1 MTGLAADPLDPALVR
16 VREGRT
22 ILGAGFLVAPDVIA
36 TCAHVV
42 GDAERA
48 TVDLPLLGVQD
59 LVAEVVERDAARDVA
74 ILRLDDPPPG
84 ALPVPAR
91 ISGDV
96 RDHRFRT
103 FGFPRDMPDGVWATG
118 RLVGAQAAGRIQ
130 MVVDDHWR
138 IEPGFSGAPVWDEQ
152 TGDVVGM
159 VVTTSA
165 RNASTAHLVPTTA
178 LGDAWTSPVRNP
190 YRGLR
195 PFTEADAELFHGREH
210 DVDRLV
216 ELVARQRVVAIA
228 GPSGSGKSSLVKA
241 GLLPRL
247 ADSDVVEIGPDQE
260 IPTEIGPL
268 LVLDQFEEAVIADPA
283 AARQRLARIVEL
295 GHRAVLTLRSRSVDE
310 LITKDTAAEL
320 NRAVW
325 FLEPMS
331 REQLAAAIE
340 RPAAVVGG
348 LAFEAGLVRRILD
361 DTAAETGA
369 LPLVSLVLQE
379 LCERRRGGWL
389 THADY
394 EALGRVPG
402 ALSAAADAALTEL
415 DRTRARGLL
424 TLLTRPD
431 GEGGHA
437 RRSTRLDEL
446 EEPLRD
452 TAHRLAAQRLV
463 VIEDE
468 RVNLIHQALIDHWP
482 TLRDWLTE
490 DADFLSW
497 RAKLTDLHASGGVLR
512 DAPLAE
518 AESWLA
524 QRPDDVPDAQRQF
537 IRRSTAAHTRD
548 RRRWRTITAVV
559 SVLAL
564 IAAVLVVV
572 TARSN
577 AQLDRRL
584 READANTLAE
594 ESNAAAQ
601 KNGSTALQMALTAFV
616 TDPENPKAVG
626 ALLEQRLYWRGVD
639 RLLPKTFTGDVPDGS
654 TLRTSTD
661 GRTLLIA
668 PADPNAPVLVV
679 HDPTGPEPRKRALAG
694 ADHRSELA
702 LSPDGRVLA
711 EATPDGALLLWDL
724 TQDVPPRRLA
734 GNGIGGVGFSA
745 DSRWLLGTPG
755 TAGRATLWDL
765 RTGRGAVTGF
775 QAVKKLNQKAH
786 PLPGG
791 TLVVDEELR
800 STEEPGVEQS
810 WTVVRDLASGVE
822 ISARAAGTLLANGT
836 STYFCSQGNY
846 SVVDTVS
853 GNELTRGR
861 AVNCPGESPDGRFL
875 AVPRGT
881 NDETVLELVGSD
893 GRHHFVA
900 DPARTW
906 YYSDLFQSMPLLV
919 QDDRAVR
926 AIAARG
932 GGLAISELPLTVH
945 RAHVRPLNV
954 LAATPAN
961 ERVVAVSENQTTA
974 LLDERGRE
982 LHRFDHEGFRA
993 RGAFAFDSTGTR
1005 LILAADDAL
1014 KIHDAANGALLREIP
1029 LPPSPGTAGSGDFA
1043 LTEIIAVAPRELLV
1057 AHMGR
1062 LVTFDPMT
1070 WRMTRAPLDAVPEAG
1085 TDLGAR
1091 FVTAITGRAGRPAEV
1106 VVQHETGIS
1115 VWNLDT
1121 RQRTQRFSLDAAA
1134 STIHPAMD
1142 SSGRYLAVATGSY
1155 DSVTVIDLVEN
1166 REAAVVPADA
1176 NNLIGFLGDHVLT
1189 ATPGHI
1195 RAIDWRQ
1202 RLTVTEVELPASDDE
1217 PTIANGRL
1225 LLHRFGGPT
1234 DSIPGEPQLWF
1245 DDLCR
1250 VSDRDFTRAER
1261 AALDPEL
1268 TEERPCER

>member
-16 VREGRT
+16 VRDGRT

-59 LVAEVVERDAARDVA
+59 LVAEVVERDAALDVA

-195 PFTEADAELFHGREH
+195 PFTEADAELFHGRER
-210 DVDRLV
+210 DVDRLA

-247 ADSDVVEIGPDQE
+247 ADAEVVEIGPDQE
-260 IPTEIGPL
+260 IPAEIGPL

-320 NRAVW
+320 TRAVW

-379 LCERRRGGWL
+379 LCEHRRGGWL

-394 EALGRVPG
+394 ESLGRVPG

-437 RRSTRLDEL
+437 RRSAQLGDL
-446 EEPLRD
+446 EGPLRD
-452 TAHRLAAQRLV
+452 TAHRLAAKRLV

-468 RVNLIHQALIDHWP
+468 RVNLTHQALIDHWP

-524 QRPDDVPDAQRQF
+524 QRPDDVPEAQRQF
-537 IRRSTAAHTRD
+537 IRRSTAAQSRD

-564 IAAVLVVV
+564 IAAALAVV

-577 AQLDRRL
+577 AQLDQRL
-584 READANTLAE
+584 READASTLAE
-594 ESNAAAQ
+594 ESSAAA
-601 KNGSTALQMALTAFV
+601 KGNSSAALQLALAAWK
-616 TDPENPKAVG
+616 TDPDNPAAIG
-626 ALLEQRLYWRGVD
+626 ALLQQRLYLRGVD
-639 RLLPKTFTGDVPDGS
+639 RVLPPQLTGILDSYGDFQVS
-654 TLRTSTD
+654 AD
-661 GRTLLIA
+661 GRTAMVVPSSQNDAVRVIRD
-668 PADPNAPVLVV
+668 PA
-679 HDPTGPEPRKRALAG
+679 GPRPLAEPLMVKRK
-694 ADHRSELA
+694 SEFV
-702 LSPDGRVLA
+702 LSPDGTALV
-711 EATPDGALLLWDL
+711 EVEETGAVTLWDL
-724 TQDVPPRRLA
+724 TGRAAPAVLA
-734 GNGIGGVGFSA
+734 ESGVQSASFSR
-745 DSRWLLGTPG
+745 DGRWLLGIPED
-755 TAGRATLWDL
+755 AAPATLWNVPD
-765 RTGRGAVTGF
+765 RQRFPTGYQRVNGATEVVF
-775 QAVKKLNQKAH
+775 

-791 TLVVDEELR
+791 DRIVSEESR
-800 STEEPGVEQS
+800 AAPTGKNRET
-810 WTVVRDLASGVE
+810 WTVVRDAATGAE
-822 ISARAAGTLLANGT
+822 ISARSGWSLLDSGVSAYRCDNGL
-836 STYFCSQGNY
+836 Y
-846 SVVDTVS
+846 SVTDTAT
-853 GNELTRGR
+853 GRELTQGAADDCSKTDQTARYLLLRGNTTDD
-861 AVNCPGESPDGRFL
+861 AVFKAIDATGKHSTLTDPAQTWFSGPDSSGFATSIARGPRGALVALSPREGSIHISELRTTSQPRHQPNSVMATSPDGDRL
-875 AVPRGT
+875 VAS
-881 NDETVLELVGSD
+881 DEVL
-893 GRHHFVA
+893 
-900 DPARTW
+900 
-906 YYSDLFQSMPLLV
+906 Q
-919 QDDRAVR
+919 
-926 AIAARG
+926 
-932 GGLAISELPLTVH
+932 
-945 RAHVRPLNV
+945 AHVLDR
-954 LAATPAN
+954 
-961 ERVVAVSENQTTA
+961 ERRLIGRLDLPSYQSE
-974 LLDERGRE
+974 GS
-982 LHRFDHEGFRA
+982 
-993 RGAFAFDSTGTR
+993 FAFDTTGTQ
-1005 LILAADDAL
+1005 LISMLPGKMRVQNAADL
-1014 KIHDAANGALLREIP
+1014 ALLREIP
-1029 LPPSPGTAGSGDFA
+1029 VPAPPGFDEADHNHPPSIASVSRDEVLIEHRGLLTGFDPGTGRITRPPLDVLPDRRQNMDWSAVNVVGRPGHPDEVLVRDSDSLTTWNIRTRTPRPAIPIDSGAAGSRPA
-1043 LTEIIAVAPRELLV
+1043 T
-1057 AHMGR
+1057 
-1062 LVTFDPMT
+1062 DPT
-1070 WRMTRAPLDAVPEAG
+1070 GEHAA
-1085 TDLGAR
+1085 
-1091 FVTAITGRAGRPAEV
+1091 VTAENNVLI
-1106 VVQHETGIS
+1106 ID
-1115 VWNLDT
+1115 LDEN
-1121 RQRTQRFSLDAAA
+1121 
-1134 STIHPAMD
+1134 
-1142 SSGRYLAVATGSY
+1142 LAVDTIP
-1155 DSVTVIDLVEN
+1155 V
-1166 REAAVVPADA
+1166 DA
-1176 NNLIGFLGDHVLT
+1176 FKTFGFLGDYLLLDGASRLQVL
-1189 ATPGHI
+1189 
-1195 RAIDWRQ
+1195 DWQWR
-1202 RLTVTEVELPASDDE
+1202 RVITEFESSLGGDE
-1217 PTIANGRL
+1217 PSVEGGRL
-1225 LLHRFGGPT
+1225 FMGHLGGPS
-1234 DSIPGEPQLWF
+1234 DSIPGDPSAWF

-1250 VSDRDFTRAER
+1250 IGDRDYTDAER
-1261 AALDPEL
+1261 ALVRDEL
-1268 TEERPCER
+1268 TEERPCEG